1 PGLSRSIDREA
12 LDGPLFTADR
22 RVAAQSDD
30 GFQARVVRKREM
42 MPSRE
47 SDRNAIPIEVAAAAA
62 ATATATGHFV
72 PPLRYPAR
80 TVAAVAAAEG
90 RCSPRWPHMASL
102 GPLVSPLE
110 FDQMVQDTPPPLSL
124 SVLLDD
130 EFRAPTPAV
139 VVPDRAT
146 IDRRRA
152 RMLRHKQ
159 KIELHEAEGAVAA
172 AVAPNTIAEASRP
185 AARLSLPGFRN
196 GGDLP
201 HLDHQMMLD
210 LEEHQSLAVPTTR
223 RSNSDSEEEDLRK
236 SIADIFAEDRS
247 KEHISSSS
255 DRDYERRRKYRHSRH
270 SSHSS
275 RNRGEEEGRE
285 YREYKENRDSKRR
298 SHESQGSAYRR
309 SIPDSGGSRP
319 GSGSSKLDT
328 PPRTPRRRH
337 SGVVGEIP
345 VSSSRRFRTPE
356 EQEAHEQRKAQRRA
370 AREAERLEKQEVHVN
385 ESGYEWYQSHERYG
399 QPERHYERRERR
411 QHYDFR
417 DQQDYRAVD
426 RSDRRDAQERPE
438 YTQRPEP
445 FERPEPANNSR
456 EVPEE
461 VYGRAEKYERR
472 ERQDR
477 RERRRER
484 REAYGKTLAPEPEPQ
499 IFQQPAEESIE
510 PPPAPAPALAPAL
523 APAVAP
529 AAPERKGKEVGF
541 DLPPEEIKRHRSRSF
556 RQRSSNTGYSRDD
569 YPRQSSPE
577 KRFFAMSNAEGVVR
591 KSSSPP
597 PQDRF
602 AYPPTRDASL
612 PEEMRPRT
620 RDRDIP
626 RTRDRRMSEATYDR
640 PRRSRIEDP
649 ARQSGPL
656 EEGDDAARR
665 ARHERR
671 RMKEAKEQEKKS
683 GGLRGVFKRLFN

>member
-1 PGLSRSIDREA
+1 
-12 LDGPLFTADR
+12 
-22 RVAAQSDD
+22 
-30 GFQARVVRKREM
+30 M
-42 MPSRE
+42 MPYRE

-62 ATATATGHFV
+62 AATSTFV

-80 TVAAVAAAEG
+80 TVAATAAEG
-90 RCSPRWPHMASL
+90 RFSPRWPHMASL
-102 GPLVSPLE
+102 GPRVSPFE
-110 FDQMVQDTPPPLSL
+110 FEGMVQDTPPPLSL

-159 KIELHEAEGAVAA
+159 KIALHEAEDAVAA
-172 AVAPNTIAEASRP
+172 AVVPHTIAEASRP
-185 AARLSLPGFRN
+185 DARLSLPGLRN

-201 HLDHQMMLD
+201 HLDHQMMLE

-223 RSNSDSEEEDLRK
+223 RSDSDFEEEDLRK

-247 KEHISSSS
+247 REHISSSS
-255 DRDYERRRKYRHSRH
+255 DRDRDRDRERRRKYRHSRH

-275 RNRGEEEGRE
+275 RNRGEEESRE
-285 YREYKENRDSKRR
+285 YREYNRENRDSKRR
-298 SHESQGSAYRR
+298 SHESQGSNYRR
-309 SIPDSGGSRP
+309 SVPDSGGSRP

-328 PPRTPRRRH
+328 PPRTPRRRN
-337 SGVVGEIP
+337 SGVVGEVP
-345 VSSSRRFRTPE
+345 VSSSRRYRTPE

-385 ESGYEWYQSHERYG
+385 ESGYEWYQGHERYG
-399 QPERHYERRERR
+399 LPERHYERRERR
-411 QHYDFR
+411 EHYDFR
-417 DQQDYRAVD
+417 DDRDYRGVD
-426 RSDRRDAQERPE
+426 RSDRRDRHERPE
-438 YTQRPEP
+438 QTQRPEP
-445 FERPEPANNSR
+445 LEHPEPVSSR

-461 VYGRAEKYERR
+461 VYGRPEKYDRR

-484 REAYGKTLAPEPEPQ
+484 REAYGKTLASEPEPAV
-499 IFQQPAEESIE
+499 FQPAMESLE
-510 PPPAPAPALAPAL
+510 SPPAPVPAPAPAIAPALAPAL
-523 APAVAP
+523 VSADVP

-569 YPRQSSPE
+569 LPRQPSPE
-577 KRFFAMSNAEGVVR
+577 KRFFGMRNTEGIVR

-597 PQDRF
+597 PQDR
-602 AYPPTRDASL
+602 YTYVPTRDASL
-612 PEEMRPRT
+612 PEDMRPRT

-626 RTRDRRMSEATYDR
+626 RTRDRRMSEGTYDR

-649 ARQSGPL
+649 PRQSGPL

>member
-1 PGLSRSIDREA
+1 
-12 LDGPLFTADR
+12 
-22 RVAAQSDD
+22 
-30 GFQARVVRKREM
+30 M

-47 SDRNAIPIEVAAAAA
+47 SDRNAIPIEVAAATATAA
-62 ATATATGHFV
+62 ATSTFV

-80 TVAAVAAAEG
+80 TLATTAAEG
-90 RCSPRWPHMASL
+90 RYSPRWPHMASL
-102 GPLVSPLE
+102 GPRVSPFE
-110 FDQMVQDTPPPLSL
+110 FEGMVQDTPPPLSL

-139 VVPDRAT
+139 AVPDRAA

-159 KIELHEAEGAVAA
+159 KIALHEAEDAAAA
-172 AVAPNTIAEASRP
+172 AVVPHTIAEASRP
-185 AARLSLPGFRN
+185 DARLSLPGLRN

-223 RSNSDSEEEDLRK
+223 RSNSDFEEEDLRK

-247 KEHISSSS
+247 REHISSSS
-255 DRDYERRRKYRHSRH
+255 DRDRDRDRDRRRKYRHSRH

-275 RNRGEEEGRE
+275 RNRGEEESREFRE
-285 YREYKENRDSKRR
+285 YRDNRDSKRR
-298 SHESQGSAYRR
+298 SHESQGSNYRR

-337 SGVVGEIP
+337 SGVVGEVP
-345 VSSSRRFRTPE
+345 VSSSRRYRTPE

-385 ESGYEWYQSHERYG
+385 ESGYEWYQGHERYG
-399 QPERHYERRERR
+399 LPERHYERRERR
-411 QHYDFR
+411 EHYDFR
-417 DQQDYRAVD
+417 EDRDYRGVD
-426 RSDRRDAQERPE
+426 RADRRDRHERPE
-438 YTQRPEP
+438 QTQRPEP
-445 FERPEPANNSR
+445 YEHPEPVSSR

-461 VYGRAEKYERR
+461 VHGRHEKYDRR
-472 ERQDR
+472 DRQER

-484 REAYGKTLAPEPEPQ
+484 RESYGKTLAPELEPAVL
-499 IFQQPAEESIE
+499 QPAEESLE
-510 PPPAPAPALAPAL
+510 VPPAPAPVAAPALAPAL
-523 APAVAP
+523 VSADVP

-569 YPRQSSPE
+569 FPRQPSPE
-577 KRFFAMSNAEGVVR
+577 KRFFGMRNTEGVVR

-597 PQDRF
+597 PQDR
-602 AYPPTRDASL
+602 YTYVPTRDASL
-612 PEEMRPRT
+612 PEDMRPRT

-626 RTRDRRMSEATYDR
+626 RTRDRRMSEGTYDR

-649 ARQSGPL
+649 PRQSGPL

-683 GGLRGVFKRLFN
+683 GGLRAVFKRLFN